1 MYKVVLVDDERP
13 TLEMLENYIDWEK
26 MQSCVV
32 ATAHNGR
39 NALEKI
45 EALRPDIVFT
55 DVKMPVMDGIELCK
69 QVHARFPGIQ
79 IVFLS
84 GYNEFEYACAALRH
98 GACGYLLK
106 PIDPEELAEIMKK
119 VCRRCE
125 EQRDRRNSLL
135 STANEYMRELLQ
147 LGGNLLPGLA
157 SEVAAAYNRRLHL
170 AADNEIFDF
179 VFITIDEYALLTEY
193 APDLDAELDEFSL
206 VERLE
211 LFIAGLPNDFS
222 GVLIKLRDGQW
233 LFSTQKASCA
243 EFKSW
248 RGKNAEAQRWISLFF
263 TAQPLPLPAF
273 TEQFPDL
280 VAARK
285 QMVFLWGT
293 GLAVEDWRSVE
304 LPQGGRELPPTERL
318 IGAIQQNLRGMV
330 EQWLEQFYDVG
341 LAGGS
346 IGRALAETISV
357 FKAVSSALVANN
369 RYLQNA
375 IEQDAQF
382 LGRLSRM
389 ESLQSMKLLM
399 RQILSM
405 ILDALES
412 SAGDH
417 HLEIINRI
425 RHIVERDY
433 GQALSLDSL
442 AELVFLSPN
451 YLSTMFKETTGKTLL
466 EYVTEVRMKNACRM
480 LAQSSIKIHE
490 VAKQVGYESPSYFGS
505 VFLRRTGLTPNQ
517 YRVRAQGGLE
527 P

>member
-1 MYKVVLVDDERP
+1 MYKIILVDDERP
-13 TLEMLENYIDWEK
+13 TLEMLENYIDWKK
-26 MQSCVV
+26 MQGCVV

-45 EALRPDIVFT
+45 EALQPDIVFT

-84 GYNEFEYACAALRH
+84 GYNEFEYACAALQH

-106 PIDPEELAEIMKK
+106 PVDPEELAEIMKK
-119 VCRRCE
+119 VCWCCE
-125 EQRDRRNSLL
+125 EHKDRQNSLL

-157 SEVAAAYNRRLHL
+157 SEVASAYNRHLHL
-170 AADNEIFDF
+170 SSANENFDF
-179 VFITIDEYALLTEY
+179 VFITIDEYALLTDY
-193 APDLDAELDEFSL
+193 APGIDTELNQFSI

-211 LFIAGLPNDFS
+211 LFISGLPNYLP

-233 LFSTQKASCA
+233 LFSTQTASCA
-243 EFKSW
+243 EFKNW
-248 RGKNAEAQRWISLFF
+248 RGQNAEAQRWISLFF
-263 TAQPLPLPAF
+263 TACPLALPAF
-273 TEQFPDL
+273 TEQFPQL

-285 QMVFLWGT
+285 QMLFVWGT
-293 GLAVEDWRSVE
+293 GLTVEDWRNVQ
-304 LPQGGRELPPTERL
+304 LPQGGRNLPPIERL
-318 IGAIQQNLRGMV
+318 IGAIQQNLRSTV
-330 EQWLEQFYDVG
+330 EQWLEEFYDIG
-341 LAGGS
+341 LAGGTL
-346 IGRALAETISV
+346 GRALAETISV
-357 FKAVSSALVANN
+357 FKAVSSALVSNN
-369 RYLQNA
+369 HYLQNA
-375 IEQDAQF
+375 IEQDSQF

-389 ESLQSMKLLM
+389 ESLQSMKMLM

-412 SAGDH
+412 SAADR
-417 HLEIINRI
+417 HLEIANQV

-451 YLSTMFKETTGKTLL
+451 YLSSVFKETTGKTLL
-466 EYVTEVRMKNACRM
+466 EYVTEVRMRNACRM
-480 LAQSSIKIHE
+480 LAQSNIKIHE
-490 VAKQVGYESPSYFGS
+490 VAKRVGYESPSYFGS
-505 VFLRRTGLTPNQ
+505 VFLKRTGLTPNQ
-517 YRVRAQGGLE
+517 YRVRAQGELKL
-527 P
+527 